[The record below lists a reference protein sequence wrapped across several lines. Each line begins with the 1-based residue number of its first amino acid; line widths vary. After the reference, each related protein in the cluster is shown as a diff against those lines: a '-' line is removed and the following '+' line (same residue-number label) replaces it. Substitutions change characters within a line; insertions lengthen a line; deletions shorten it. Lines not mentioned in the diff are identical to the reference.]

1 MSEEQFG
8 KLIITLPDQLVQEF
22 ELSKASVDIG
32 RAMHNDII
40 LNDARVSRLHARL
53 EFSPSG
59 CRLTDLG
66 SSNGTLLN
74 GKAVKE
80 AILQPGDQI
89 LLGSSSLQYQ
99 GQQPASDP
107 GMTVIDDLSDLEM
120 TMTQTPLP
128 VNVNETGGPRLVVHT
143 PEKTWE
149 ITLDD
154 YDSLRIGR
162 APENEVVLDLP
173 KISRTHAAIFRRS
186 SAFIIQDLSST
197 NGTWLD
203 ERRIQE
209 HVLEDGQVL
218 RIGDARLVFKS
229 GFTGESL
236 TMADMSP
243 VELRKRL
250 PVVFVPGLMGSELWR
265 GSECVWP
272 NLKVL
277 FTNPE
282 IYAYPGAAPLEP
294 RGILE
299 QVVIV
304 PNLVKLDQYNRLGDY
319 LVEDLG
325 YTRGN
330 DFFEFAYDW
339 RQDVRL
345 SARRLSEAIQNWG
358 IQPPFILIA
367 HSLGTL
373 VSRYYVERLGGKQL
387 VERLILMGGP
397 HTGTPTGLTSL
408 IIGPN
413 LLPFGMMGERLR
425 RVVASFPSAYQII
438 PEYACGTDQQGNKI
452 NFLETESWVQAEQL
466 PLLRAAREFRRELRK
481 QPSVPCVSIFG
492 YGLKTVANVTIHTG
506 PDGGLK
512 NVMYIAEP
520 SGDDSVPQQSA
531 FLSGSEIHPVRQHH
545 GALFVDNDVKMR
557 LKLELLG
564 RHSF

>member
-1 MSEEQFG
+1 MLEDQFG
-8 KLIITLPDQLVQEF
+8 KLIVTLPDQLVQEF
-22 ELSKASVDIG
+22 DLGKSSIEIG

-40 LNDARVSRLHARL
+40 LNDVRVSRLHARL
-53 EFSPSG
+53 EFTPTG
-59 CRLTDLG
+59 CHLTDLG
-66 SSNGTLLN
+66 SSNGTYLN
-74 GKAVKE
+74 GKPVNE
-80 AILQPGDQI
+80 ALLKPGDLI
-89 LLGSSSLQYQ
+89 TMGSSTLRYES
-99 GQQPASDP
+99 QQPISDP

-120 TMTQTPLP
+120 TMAQISLP

-143 PEKTWE
+143 AEKIWE
-149 ITLDD
+149 IPLDE

-162 APENEVVLDLP
+162 SAENEIVLDLP
-173 KISRTHAAIFRRS
+173 KISRTHVVIFRRGNT
-186 SAFIIQDLSST
+186 FIIQDQNST
-197 NGTWLD
+197 NGTWLGD
-203 ERRIQE
+203 QRIQE
-209 HVLEDGQVL
+209 QALEDGQSL
-218 RIGDARLVFKS
+218 RIGDARLIFKN
-229 GFTGESL
+229 GFSGESL
-236 TMADMSP
+236 TMADLSP
-243 VELRKRL
+243 LELRQRL
-250 PVVFVPGLMGSELWR
+250 PVVFVPGLMGSQLWR

-282 IYAYPGAAPLEP
+282 IYAYPGDIPLKP

-325 YTRGN
+325 YTRGA

-345 SARRLSEAIQNWG
+345 SARQLSQAIQDWK

-397 HTGTPTGLTSL
+397 HIGTPAGLTSL
-408 IIGPN
+408 TIGPN
-413 LLPFGMMGERLR
+413 LLPFGLMGERLR

-452 NFLETESWVQAEQL
+452 NFLQNESWVQPEQL
-466 PLLRAAREFRRELRK
+466 PLLRAAREFRRELGK

-492 YGLKTVANVTIHTG
+492 YGLKTVANVNIQTG

-520 SGDDSVPQQSA
+520 SGDDSVPQHSA
-531 FLSGSEIHPVRQHH
+531 FLPGSEIHPVKQHH
-545 GALFVDNDVKMR
+545 GALFVDSDVKMR

-564 RHSF
+564 RHS